1 MKRITVLT
9 TLEHEDLPR
18 CDVRLNLLGCEGRS
32 GKVRRPDLVDL
43 GPSLVQNPPRPLQ
56 PLLIDGVLPSS
67 LRSSDR
73 SMDQSAGGSQLK
85 RESEVSVDH
94 GVGLK
99 VGGLGPGIWRIKR
112 RQCLFE
118 QSEIKVGPM
127 MDKSRKR
134 KEKRGRWT

>member
-1 MKRITVLT
+1 
-9 TLEHEDLPR
+9 
-18 CDVRLNLLGCEGRS
+18 
-32 GKVRRPDLVDL
+32 
-43 GPSLVQNPPRPLQ
+43 
-56 PLLIDGVLPSS
+56 
-67 LRSSDR
+67 
-73 SMDQSAGGSQLK
+73 MDQSAGGSQLK

-127 MDKSRKR
+127 MDKSWKR
-134 KEKRGRWT
+134 KEKRGRVT